1 MLGCTL
7 ELHAGDDFLKK
18 PTNSFWM
25 TTKMRK
31 LGLVHGQV
39 MNRKRDEISWMNCSL
54 CIIQPAVLISA
65 LRTVP
70 VPRAANSET
79 PFDFSG
85 SRTEPSENGPGAC
98 SLCNASCFLFLLLFL
113 TDSNSSCLLLKQ
125 LLKCP
130 AWWSVNHRDR
140 SVPPVPRRV
149 LCPMCSLKGKVF
161 HVSSCFAFIQR
172 RREAWKPF
180 GKHNPSRNVTR
191 PGGAGIKCLH
201 SEPRNLSWAFNFFFL
216 FFFSVYG

>member
-1 MLGCTL
+1 MPL
-7 ELHAGDDFLKK
+7 ESHTGDDFLKK
-18 PTNSFWM
+18 PTNSFWT

-70 VPRAANSET
+70 VPTAANSKT

-98 SLCNASCFLFLLLFL
+98 SLCNASCFLLLLLFL
-113 TDSNSSCLLLKQ
+113 ADSNLLCLLLKK
-125 LLKCP
+125 LVKCP

-140 SVPPVPRRV
+140 NVPWCV
-149 LCPMCSLKGKVF
+149 LYLMCSLKGKVF
-161 HVSSCFAFIQR
+161 HVSPCFAFMQR
-172 RREAWKPF
+172 RSLKTF
-180 GKHNPSRNVTR
+180 
-191 PGGAGIKCLH
+191 
-201 SEPRNLSWAFNFFFL
+201 
-216 FFFSVYG
+216 